1 MRRLERD
8 QIVRFLRALDAALKG
23 DVTIFV
29 VGGLAAILQYDA
41 AVQTAD
47 MDVFAIVSGSE
58 SDLERAARV
67 ASDVTGIVLP
77 IGHASITELP
87 WNYEDRLKRVRGLK
101 LKKLT
106 MIVPDKY
113 DLALSKTVRGYEH
126 DLEAI
131 SSMHAHHRLSENTLV
146 QRFEDE
152 IWKTAMGDPR
162 NFALNMFH
170 VMRLL
175 YGEKRAEPYRRR
187 WGLDKPRK

>member
-8 QIVRFLRALDAALKG
+8 QIIRYLRALDAALEG
-23 DVTIFV
+23 DVEIFV

-41 AVQTAD
+41 VVNTAD
-47 MDVFAIVSGSE
+47 INVFAIVSGRE
-58 SDLERAARV
+58 SDLKRAARV
-67 ASDVTGIVLP
+67 ASATTGIVLP
-77 IGHASITELP
+77 IHPASITELP
-87 WNYEDRLKRVRGLK
+87 WNYEDRLRRVRGLK

-126 DLEAI
+126 DMEAI
-131 SSMHAHHRLSENTLV
+131 ASMHAHHRLSEKTLV

-152 IWKTAMGDPR
+152 IWKTARGDPR

-170 VMRLL
+170 VIRLL
-175 YGEKRAEPYRRR
+175 YGEKRAEAYRRR
-187 WGLDKPRK
+187 WGLDKPRS